1 MKRKIETALRSW
13 KEKTAGRKPLL
24 ISGARQVGKTYT
36 IRQFGKHAYENTV
49 YVNLENNPDIAALF
63 DGEIEPSRLIKYLE
77 AVMQCRILPNQT
89 LLFFDEIQ
97 NCPRAVTALK
107 YFCEDAPQYH
117 VIAAGS
123 LLGVAIN
130 REEFSFP
137 VGKVE
142 TLQMYPLDFEEFLY
156 AAGET
161 ALISMISEAFTL
173 MQPLPELFHRKA
185 LERYLDYL
193 IVGGMP
199 AVVQAFIE
207 ENSYISASILQKEIL
222 HNYTADMAKYAS
234 ASETVKIR
242 ACYSSIPAQLAKE
255 NKKFQY
261 KVVQRGGNA
270 SLFGPS
276 LDWLKQAG
284 TILKCRRITEGKEP
298 IAAYE
303 DLSAFKIYMSDVGLL
318 VSASGMSYQT
328 ILSGMPNS
336 FMGAVTENYV
346 AQQLASKDY
355 PLFYWTK
362 EGSQAELDFV
372 LQKGNE
378 IYAIEVKKG
387 EKVKSRSLGIFS
399 KSYTPAKVI
408 RLSSKNFGQSG
419 DISAIPLY
427 AVFCL

>member
-362 EGSQAELDFV
+362 NNSQAELDFV

-399 KSYTPAKVI
+399 KSYT
-408 RLSSKNFGQSG
+408 
-419 DISAIPLY
+419 IPLY

>member
-261 KVVQRGGNA
+261 KVVQRGGSA